1 MLELALLQAR
11 HGSINLV
18 EVHTLIQRFGRLVGA
33 RISVKADDL
42 QPLCGLQAA
51 LRPYL
56 SDLSIPHF
64 ARQRRPMGT
73 SYCTTFRYEIRMATY
88 LSLFITG
95 LRYLGGMAAEYSID
109 VKARLV
115 VTILAGIISRDQLLA
130 HMAKLG
136 NDPDFSPTFAEL
148 VSVTKGA
155 HINLSY
161 SEIRNMVAAD
171 PFSTQSKR
179 AFVVRSPS
187 NYGMIRMFQVARGEE
202 GNVEIFKNP
211 EDAYRWLGV

>member
-1 MLELALLQAR
+1 MDAIVQ
-11 HGSINLV
+11 S
-18 EVHTLIQRFGRLVGA
+18 QRFYGNRTTQILV
-33 RISVKADDL
+33 IIH
-42 QPLCGLQAA
+42 
-51 LRPYL
+51 Y
-56 SDLSIPHF
+56 
-64 ARQRRPMGT
+64 T
-73 SYCTTFRYEIRMATY
+73 
-88 LSLFITG
+88 

-130 HMAKLG
+130 HVTKLR
-136 NDPDFSPTFAEL
+136 NDPDFNPTFAEL
-148 VSVTKGA
+148 VSTKGA

-187 NYGMIRMFQVARGEE
+187 NYAVIRMFQTARGED
-202 GNVEIFKNP
+202 GSVEIFKNP

>member
-1 MLELALLQAR
+1 MDAIVQ
-11 HGSINLV
+11 S
-18 EVHTLIQRFGRLVGA
+18 QRFYGNR
-33 RISVKADDL
+33 
-42 QPLCGLQAA
+42 
-51 LRPYL
+51 
-56 SDLSIPHF
+56 
-64 ARQRRPMGT
+64 
-73 SYCTTFRYEIRMATY
+73 TTQIIVIIHYTM
-88 LSLFITG
+88 
-95 LRYLGGMAAEYSID
+95 RYLGGMAAEYSID

-130 HMAKLG
+130 HVTRLR
-136 NDPDFSPTFAEL
+136 NDPDFNPTFAEL
-148 VSVTKGA
+148 VSTKGA

-187 NYGMIRMFQVARGEE
+187 NYGMIRMFQTARGED
-202 GNVEIFKNP
+202 GSVEIFKNP